1 MKKTSQSMNNARAG
15 ERATSNSSTN
25 QSQDDQPE
33 ASQANPSLSH
43 SNSNSCENNN
53 DLSKLVIN
61 LGSCS
66 TKGVKSQNEDYV
78 SVFSPDD
85 LHQLENKGIALALAD
100 GVSSAE
106 AGKEASQTAVTNFI
120 TDYYQTPDTWS
131 VSHAGQKILTAVN
144 LKLYRKSH
152 EFSNEEKGYL
162 CTFSGM
168 IVKSQTAH
176 VFHAGDSRIYRIE
189 EGELRQ
195 ITNDHTAMIGKGRSI
210 LARAVG
216 MDSSLNIDYT
226 KFEVAQGDIFLLSSD
241 GVHDFVSQ
249 DELIELLNRPDSE
262 QSIAE
267 EIVELAKTNS
277 SDDNISCIVAKVA
290 SLPKQS
296 LDDFNNRL
304 TRLPFPPE
312 LDKGM
317 SLDGFKVIKEIF
329 ASSRSQLY
337 LVEDQDSGEQMVMK
351 TPSINFENDTSYID
365 RFIQEEWIGKRID
378 TPFVVKTLQ
387 QTRKRNFLYY
397 LMEYVQGDTL
407 EAWIKN
413 NRFPRPKLVI
423 KIVEQIA
430 EGLKAFHNQE
440 TIHQD
445 LKPGNVM
452 ITKEGDAKIVD
463 FGSVYVAGIAEIFR
477 PLEHEGALGTA
488 SYSDPQYLMGMN
500 SGVQGDLYALATIT
514 YEMFTGELPYG
525 PAIEECKSALDYD
538 RLRYRS
544 ANQFNPVIPLWFDR
558 TLQRGVDF
566 NLEKRYTNMEEF
578 LKDLHHPNPNYLL
591 DDPSYKED
599 KNQALFWQFISGFM
613 LLTILL
619 IFVLFT

>member
-1 MKKTSQSMNNARAG
+1 MKEPLHNMNDDNLQKD
-15 ERATSNSSTN
+15 SSSISDNN
-25 QSQDDQPE
+25 QDQ
-33 ASQANPSLSH
+33 
-43 SNSNSCENNN
+43 N
-53 DLSKLVIN
+53 DSSEQSKLVIN
-61 LGSCS
+61 LGTCS
-66 TKGVKSQNEDYV
+66 TKGVKEQNEDYV
-78 SVFSPDD
+78 SVYVPTN

-106 AGKEASQTAVTNFI
+106 AGKEASETAVGNFI

-131 VSHAGQKILTAVN
+131 VSHSGQKILTAIN

-152 EFSNEEKGYL
+152 EYANEEKGYL

-168 IVKSQTAH
+168 IVKSQIAH
-176 VFHAGDSRIYRIE
+176 IFHAGDSRIYRVE
-189 EGELRQ
+189 DNKLRQ
-195 ITNDHTAMIGKGRSI
+195 VTNDHTAMIGKGRSI

-216 MDSSLNIDYT
+216 MDSSLNIDYS
-226 KFEVAQGDIFLLSSD
+226 KIEIKQGDIFLLSSD
-241 GVHDFVSQ
+241 GVHDFVSNQ
-249 DELIELLNRPDSE
+249 DLIDQLQRQDSE
-262 QSIAE
+262 QVIAE
-267 EIVELAKTNS
+267 AIVELAKANQ
-277 SDDNISCIVAKVA
+277 SDDNISCIVAKVE

-296 LDDFNNRL
+296 LDDFNSRL

-312 LDKGM
+312 LEAGM
-317 SLDGFKVIKEIF
+317 KIDGFRVLKEIF

-337 LVEDQDSGEQMVMK
+337 LVEDQDSGEQAVMK

-378 TPFVVKTLQ
+378 TPFVVKTLHQ
-387 QTRKRNFLYY
+387 SRKRNFLYY
-397 LMEYVQGDTL
+397 LMEYVEGETL
-407 EAWIKN
+407 EVWIKK
-413 NRFPRPKLVI
+413 NRFPRPKVAI

-452 ITKEGDAKIVD
+452 ITKDGDAKILD

-514 YEMFTGELPYG
+514 YEIFTGELPYG
-525 PAIEECKSALDYD
+525 FAIEECQSALDYD

-558 TLQRGVDF
+558 TLQRGVEF
-566 NLEKRYTNMEEF
+566 NLEKRYTNLDEF

>member
-1 MKKTSQSMNNARAG
+1 MNETPSNKS
-15 ERATSNSSTN
+15 SNSDKDIEL
-25 QSQDDQPE
+25 QS
-33 ASQANPSLSH
+33 ASQLQSGGKAAKA
-43 SNSNSCENNN
+43 SCEE
-53 DLSKLVIN
+53 DSKEHAVLAMKI
-61 LGSCS
+61 G
-66 TKGVKSQNEDYV
+66 TTTTRGVKEQNEDFV
-78 SVFSPDD
+78 GCFIPSDF
-85 LHQLENKGIALALAD
+85 HKLENKGIALALSD

-106 AGKEASQTAVTNFI
+106 AGKEASETAVGNFI

-131 VSHAGQKILTAVN
+131 VSHSGQKILTAIN

-152 EFSNEEKGYL
+152 EYSNEEKGYL

-168 IVKSQTAH
+168 IVKSQIAH
-176 VFHAGDSRIYRIE
+176 VFHAGDSRIYRLE
-189 EGELRQ
+189 EDQLRQ

-226 KFEVAQGDIFLLSSD
+226 KVELKEGDVFLLSSD
-241 GVHDFVSQ
+241 GVHDFVTA
-249 DELIELLNRPDSE
+249 ENLIELLKQDLPE
-262 QSIAE
+262 QSIADS
-267 EIVELAKTNS
+267 IVELAKQNN
-277 SDDNISCIVAKVA
+277 SDDNISCIVARIE

-296 LDDFNNRL
+296 LNDFNTRL

-312 LDKGM
+312 LEEGM
-317 SLDGFKVIKEIF
+317 KIDGFKVLKEIF

-337 LVEDQDSGEQMVMK
+337 LVEDQDTGDIVVMK
-351 TPSINFENDTSYID
+351 TPSINYENDTSYID

-378 TPFVVKTLQ
+378 TPYVVKTLNQ
-387 QTRKRNFLYY
+387 SRKRNFLYY
-397 LMEYVQGDTL
+397 LMEYVEGETL
-407 EAWIKN
+407 ETWIKK
-413 NRFPRPKLVI
+413 NRFPRPKMAI

-430 EGLKAFHNQE
+430 KGLSAFHNQE

-452 ITKEGDAKIVD
+452 ITKDGDAKILD

-477 PLEHEGALGTA
+477 PIEHEGALGTA
-488 SYSDPQYLMGMN
+488 TYSDPQYLMGMN

-514 YEMFTGELPYG
+514 YEMFTSELPYG
-525 PAIEECKSALDYD
+525 KAIEECQSALDYD

-558 TLQRGVDF
+558 ALERGVDF
-566 NLEKRYTNMEEF
+566 QLEKRYSNMDEF

-591 DDPSYKED
+591 DDPSYKKD

-613 LLTILL
+613 LLTFVL
-619 IFVLFT
+619 IFILFT

>member
-1 MKKTSQSMNNARAG
+1 MKEPLHNMNDDNLQKD
-15 ERATSNSSTN
+15 SSSISDNN
-25 QSQDDQPE
+25 QDQ
-33 ASQANPSLSH
+33 
-43 SNSNSCENNN
+43 N
-53 DLSKLVIN
+53 DSSEQTKLVIN
-61 LGSCS
+61 LGTCS
-66 TKGVKSQNEDYV
+66 TKGVKEQNEDYV
-78 SVFSPDD
+78 SVYVPTN

-106 AGKEASQTAVTNFI
+106 AGKEASETAVGNFI

-131 VSHAGQKILTAVN
+131 VSHSGQKILTAIN

-152 EFSNEEKGYL
+152 EYANEEKGYL

-168 IVKSQTAH
+168 IVKSQIAH
-176 VFHAGDSRIYRIE
+176 IFHAGDSRIYRVE
-189 EGELRQ
+189 DNKLRQ
-195 ITNDHTAMIGKGRSI
+195 VTNDHTAMIGKGRSI

-216 MDSSLNIDYT
+216 MDSSLNIDYS
-226 KFEVAQGDIFLLSSD
+226 KIEIKQGDIFLLSSD
-241 GVHDFVSQ
+241 GVHDFVSNQ
-249 DELIELLNRPDSE
+249 DLIDQLQRQDSE
-262 QSIAE
+262 QVIAE
-267 EIVELAKTNS
+267 AIVELAKANQ
-277 SDDNISCIVAKVA
+277 SDDNISCIVAKVE

-296 LDDFNNRL
+296 LDDFNSRL

-312 LDKGM
+312 LEAGM
-317 SLDGFKVIKEIF
+317 KIDGFRVLKEIF

-337 LVEDQDSGEQMVMK
+337 LVEDQDSGEQAVMK

-378 TPFVVKTLQ
+378 TPFVVKTLHQ
-387 QTRKRNFLYY
+387 SRKRNFLYY
-397 LMEYVQGDTL
+397 LMEYVEGETL
-407 EAWIKN
+407 EVWIKK
-413 NRFPRPKLVI
+413 NRFPRPKVAI

-452 ITKEGDAKIVD
+452 ITKDGDAKILD

-514 YEMFTGELPYG
+514 YEIFTGELPYG
-525 PAIEECKSALDYD
+525 FAIEECQSALDYD

-558 TLQRGVDF
+558 TLQRGVEF
-566 NLEKRYTNMEEF
+566 NLEKRYTNLDEY